1 MSTDTPQYGD
11 AGHGNGNGHAEH
23 ADGAPHATFKGYVIG
38 FVLSV
43 VLTAIPFWL
52 VMHKVI
58 TEPGVTAI
66 VILLIGAVQIV
77 VHMAYFLHLNGRSEA
92 GWNMLALIFTL
103 VLVFITLAGSLW
115 VMYNLNRN
123 MMPVTTQQM
132 RNMP

>member
-1 MSTDTPQYGD
+1 MSNDTPDHGD
-11 AGHGNGNGHAEH
+11 SGDGNGHVG
-23 ADGAPHATFKGYVIG
+23 DGAPHATFKGYVVG

-52 VMHKVI
+52 VMQKVI

-66 VILLIGAVQIV
+66 VILLIGAVQII
-77 VHMAYFLHLNGRSEA
+77 VHMAYFLHLNGRSES

-103 VLVFITLAGSLW
+103 VLVVITLAGSLW